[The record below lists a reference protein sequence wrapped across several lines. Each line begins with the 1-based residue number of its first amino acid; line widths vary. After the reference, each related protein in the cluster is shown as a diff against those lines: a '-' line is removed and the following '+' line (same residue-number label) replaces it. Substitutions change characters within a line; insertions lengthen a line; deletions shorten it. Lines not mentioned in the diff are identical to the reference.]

1 MVPWVSIDGGR
12 RVRIRFPL
20 SSVLLPLVGGSP
32 GDIVCLGG
40 STLLLRPVACHVA
53 FQEIKPEMK
62 KR

>member
-1 MVPWVSIDGGR
+1 MVPRASIDGGR

-20 SSVLLPLVGGSP
+20 SSALLPLVGGAP
-32 GDIVCLGG
+32 GDNVGLGG
-40 STLLLRPVACHVA
+40 STLFLRPVACHVA